1 MNTWKT
7 KGRLT
12 QAYMEMWGLTWL
24 KFEPLGIY
32 AFFFTPSL
40 SQVTCTDPEN
50 IRRGWG
56 VGGRG
61 VEGPIAQKESDG
73 KFQNGKN

>member
-32 AFFFTPSL
+32 AFFFTLSL
-40 SQVTCTDPEN
+40 SQVTLFA
-50 IRRGWG
+50 GG
-56 VGGRG
+56 GGGGGRG
-61 VEGPIAQKESDG
+61 VEGPIAQKESD
-73 KFQNGKN
+73 